1 MNTNQKKPPQAEAP
15 PVKLLGRDQGKIGAL
30 QECGCHKTSCDSRG
44 LSSEPTGGDDILF

>member
-1 MNTNQKKPPQAEAP
+1 MNTNQKSLRKLKRPR
-15 PVKLLGRDQGKIGAL
+15 KLLGRDQGKIGAL